1 MSEARIDSL
10 SNESNTGGP
19 TLSGIT
25 TFSGTNY
32 FVPPVGSTGERPE
45 NPQKGAIRFNTD
57 TKKLEYF
64 KGDSIG
70 WSDVEASH
78 SQLDGGHRGL
88 IMGGATPSQ
97 STVIDY
103 HNLATSGTW
112 ATFGSLFSGRYGC
125 SGTSSRTRGVLFGG
139 YGSNQDTIDYVT
151 MATKGDSVDTI
162 NLPVNHKY
170 GAAWSNGTR
179 ACIAGSYYPA
189 QINNISHVDI
199 STLGFSD
206 DFGDLT
212 QKRGIMKAAN
222 STTRGII
229 GGGYSD
235 SNSPT
240 LTIDYVNT
248 ASRGDAADFG
258 DCVPSTGQSG
268 SAVCSATRAIWGGSY
283 SNTLGSIQMA
293 TLGNMIDFGDN
304 TTTHGHRPSCSSPIR
319 GMWCGGKG
327 GSSPYPPQT
336 VVDSVLIASKGS
348 ATSFGNLSTARNA
361 GGECSNGHGGL

>member
-25 TFSGTNY
+25 TFSSTNY
-32 FVPPVGSTGERPE
+32 FVPPVGNTAQRPE

-57 TKKLEYF
+57 TKHLEYF
-64 KGDSIG
+64 RGNAIG
-70 WSDVEASH
+70 WTEIEAS
-78 SQLDGGHRGL
+78 SEELDGGHRGL
-88 IMGGATPSQ
+88 IMGGGNPGQVAT
-97 STVIDY
+97 IDY
-103 HNLATSGTW
+103 HNLASAGTW
-112 ATFGSLFSGRYGC
+112 ASFGSLFSGRYGC

-139 YGSNQDTIDYVT
+139 YGSNNDTVDYVT
-151 MATKGDSVDTI
+151 MSSEGDSIDALNLSVD
-162 NLPVNHKY
+162 HKY

-189 QINNISHVDI
+189 QINTIDYVDI
-199 STLGFSD
+199 ATLGYAK

-212 QKRGIMKAAN
+212 VKRGIMKAAN

-229 GGGYSD
+229 GGGYTD

-248 ASRGDAADFG
+248 SSRGDALDFG
-258 DCVPSTGQSG
+258 DLVPSTGQSG
-268 SAVCSATRAIWGGSY
+268 SAVCNATRAIWGGSY

-293 TLGNMIDFGDN
+293 TTGNMIDFADN
-304 TTTHGHRPSCSSPIR
+304 SSTHGHRPSCSSPIR
-319 GMWCGGKG
+319 GMWCGGRG
-327 GSSPYPPQT
+327 ASSPYPAT
-336 VVDSVLIASKGS
+336 TDVDSVLIASAGS
-348 ATSFGNLSTARNA
+348 ATSFGSISQARFG
-361 GGECSNGHGGL
+361 GGECDNGHGGL